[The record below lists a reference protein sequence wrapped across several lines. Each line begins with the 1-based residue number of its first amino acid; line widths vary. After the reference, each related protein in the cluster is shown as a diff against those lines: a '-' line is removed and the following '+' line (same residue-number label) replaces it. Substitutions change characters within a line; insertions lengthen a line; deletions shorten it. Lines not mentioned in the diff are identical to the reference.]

1 MTHINNNI
9 TSAEG
14 ELVNDDRTCR
24 QCDYPLKG
32 LPKSGKCPEC
42 GTPIPRKRGRLP
54 SGDNLTDAPAKYLRK
69 LSFSLGLLAISA
81 VLIGLGLSMVRM
93 SSSWQGPAMF
103 LLASGMWIGSVFLV
117 TVKRPLQDA
126 TVRDRTL
133 DDGKWLSIVRMT
145 QFVWVVAAVLAILQ
159 YAAIQQSWKAL
170 GFLYVSHVVFV
181 IISFVSSV
189 PVLAYLTSLA
199 EWAGDHGLASRLR
212 GSAWGIVVGGVVGGV
227 CIAVAPLMGVI
238 KGFVWIVGAILFVV
252 FLLSVAV
259 AFISVV
265 QIAGTAMQAIATNA
279 AAEARNIRVAQ
290 RKEQEMK
297 ETIDRQQAAVAP
309 VSVDKVPSANL
320 DASDAYIK
328 NDPTYQ
334 IGGHRIETS
343 GSEETYEL
351 EPDDE

>member
-1 MTHINNNI
+1 MTHINNNL
-9 TSAEG
+9 TSVEG
-14 ELVNDDRTCR
+14 ELVTDDRTCR
-24 QCDYPLKG
+24 QCDYPLRG
-32 LPKSGKCPEC
+32 LPKNGKCPEC

-93 SSSWQGPAMF
+93 NSSWQGPAIF

-117 TVKRPLQDA
+117 TFKRPLQDA

-145 QFVWVVAAVLAILQ
+145 QFVWLGAAVLAVLQ

-170 GFLYVSHVVFV
+170 GFLHVSHVVFV
-181 IISFVSSV
+181 IMSFVASV
-189 PVLAYLTSLA
+189 PLLAYLTSLA

-212 GSAWGIVVGGVVGGV
+212 GSSWGIIAGGVVGGG
-227 CIAVAPLMGVI
+227 CIAIAPHMGVI
-238 KGFVWIVGAILFVV
+238 KGFVWIVGAVLFVV
-252 FLLSVAV
+252 FLLSVLV

-290 RKEQEMK
+290 RREEEMK
-297 ETIDRQQAAVAP
+297 DTIDRQQAAVAA
-309 VSVDKVPSANL
+309 VSVDSVPPAEL
-320 DASDAYIK
+320 EESDAFIK
-328 NDPTYQ
+328 NNPTFQ

-343 GSEETYEL
+343 DSDDTYEL
-351 EPDDE
+351 EPDDG